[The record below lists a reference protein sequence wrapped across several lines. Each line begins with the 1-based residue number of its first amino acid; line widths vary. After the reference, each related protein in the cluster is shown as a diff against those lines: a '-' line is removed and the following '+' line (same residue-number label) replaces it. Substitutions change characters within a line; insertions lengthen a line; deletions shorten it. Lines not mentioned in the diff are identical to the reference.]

1 MNAAPPRA
9 TTRSWFGLGVLVL
22 PLLLI
27 GIDATV
33 LILALPQISADL
45 RPSGAEQLWMI
56 DIYSLML
63 AGLLVTMTSIGE
75 RFGRRRVLLIGAV
88 FFTIASVMGALSTT
102 PLVLILSRA
111 VLGIAGATIM
121 PSTLSLIRNMFLD
134 REQRRFA
141 MAVWGAMA
149 SVGAAAG
156 PIVGGWIIEHFSWQ
170 AAFLMN
176 IPIMLLL
183 LVLGPFVLP
192 ESKNPDLRRI
202 DLLSVGVSLV
212 SMLALVYG
220 IKSVAG
226 GKDVPLGI
234 AALLLAAVG
243 FWIFVRRQL
252 ALPTPLIDVRLFRRR
267 HFRGAVVGDLLS
279 IFALVGALVALTQYM
294 QLVLGLGPL
303 ESALWLLPQ
312 AAIAAV
318 AAFIAAALVKR
329 IAPVVVVSIGLGV
342 ATTGFLVLL
351 SLTPHS
357 HPAVVAAALCLISLG
372 AGVGMTLTN
381 DIIMSSVPPE
391 RAGQAAATSETAYEL
406 GTTLGTAVLGSVL
419 VAWYANAVAGARE
432 LANVP
437 ADLLSRAESTI
448 AEATL
453 VAREIGGATGELL
466 LSTAQAAFTE
476 GIVITGAVGAGIMG
490 LAVAWAAWTLRG
502 ASATKDLSV
511 EHDH

>member
-1 MNAAPPRA
+1 VVNAAPPRA

-183 LVLGPFVLP
+183 LVLGPF
-192 ESKNPDLRRI
+192 
-202 DLLSVGVSLV
+202 SVGVSLV

-243 FWIFVRRQL
+243 FWLFVRRQL

-476 GIVITGAVGAGIMG
+476 GIVITGAIGAGIMG